1 MIRTSRWLAQR
12 IRFRTYSTPQAM
24 QPWRGHPPAAAPFF
38 AYTRNLNR
46 SFDGSAF
53 LENTPAKYEMLART
67 LVSLTSMAASQK
79 ITVDVPTGLLQR
91 AQAATGEGVTAT
103 VREGLRL
110 LAARRAQR
118 ELTRLRGKVK
128 FTLDIE
134 DLRED

>member
-1 MIRTSRWLAQR
+1 
-12 IRFRTYSTPQAM
+12 
-24 QPWRGHPPAAAPFF
+24 
-38 AYTRNLNR
+38 
-46 SFDGSAF
+46 
-53 LENTPAKYEMLART
+53 
-67 LVSLTSMAASQK
+67 MAASQK
-79 ITVDVPTGLLQR
+79 ITVDVPAGLLQR

-134 DLRED
+134 RLRED